1 MATVDHGSSAA
12 AVRHH
17 YDVSND
23 FYRLWLDPTMTYSG
37 ALYGDGDGLAAAQER
52 KLDFHIES
60 ARARGAARV
69 LDVGCGWGGLMRRM
83 LARHGVER
91 TVGLTLSEAQAS
103 FIRGLGDPRIE
114 VRVERW
120 ADHQPAEPYDAIISI
135 GAFEH
140 FARFGLR
147 VKDRI
152 ESYRSYF
159 RRCHEMLKP
168 GAWTSLQTIVKGNT
182 PLDRELA
189 HEMVWIYEEM
199 FPEVEIPR
207 FAEVVEATEKL
218 FEVVTV
224 RNDREHYA
232 RTLRDWRANLEVA
245 RGAATEVAGA
255 EMVAKYDRYLDLS
268 ARQFERGTL
277 GLGRFAMRRV

>member
-1 MATVDHGSSAA
+1 MPAVDHGSSAA

-17 YDVSND
+17 YDVSNQ
-23 FYRLWLDPTMTYSG
+23 FYRLWLDPSMTYSG
-37 ALYGDGDGLAAAQER
+37 ALFAGGDSLAQAQER
-52 KLDFHIES
+52 KLDFHIDS

-69 LDVGCGWGGLMRRM
+69 LDIGCGWGGLMRRM
-83 LARHGVER
+83 LERHGVR
-91 TVGLTLSEAQAS
+91 HTVGLTLSEAQAAYV
-103 FIRGLGDPRIE
+103 RELADPRIE
-114 VRVERW
+114 VRIERW
-120 ADHQPAEPYDAIISI
+120 ADHQPVEPYDAIISI

-147 VKDRI
+147 VKERVA
-152 ESYRSYF
+152 SYRSYF
-159 RRCHEMLKP
+159 RRCHQMLKP

-218 FEVVTV
+218 FEIVTV
-224 RNDREHYA
+224 RNDRDDYA
-232 RTLRDWRANLEVA
+232 RTLRAWRANLERA
-245 RGAATEVAGA
+245 RDAATAVAGA
-255 EMVAKYDRYLDLS
+255 AVVAKYDRYLDLS
-268 ARQFERGTL
+268 AKQFERGTL

>member
-1 MATVDHGSSAA
+1 MPAVDHGSSAA

-23 FYRLWLDPTMTYSG
+23 FYRLWLDPSMTYSG
-37 ALYGDGDGLAAAQER
+37 ALFADGDSLAEAQER
-52 KLDFHIES
+52 KLDFHIGS
-60 ARARGAARV
+60 ARAHGAERV
-69 LDVGCGWGGLMRRM
+69 LDIGCGWGGLMRRM
-83 LARHGVER
+83 LEHHGVKR
-91 TVGLTLSEAQAS
+91 TVGLTLSETQAAYV
-103 FIRGLGDPRIE
+103 RDLADPRIE
-114 VRVERW
+114 VRIERW
-120 ADHQPAEPYDAIISI
+120 ADHQPEEPYDAIISI

-147 VKDRI
+147 TKERI
-152 ESYRSYF
+152 ASYRSYF
-159 RRCHEMLKP
+159 LRCHEMLKP

-207 FAEVVEATEKL
+207 FAEVAEATEKL
-218 FEVVTV
+218 FEIVTV

-232 RTLRDWRANLEVA
+232 RTLRAWRENLERA
-245 RGAATEVAGA
+245 RGRATEVADA
-255 EMVAKYDRYLDLS
+255 AVVAKYDRYLDLS
-268 ARQFERGTL
+268 AKQFERGTL
-277 GLGRFAMRRV
+277 GLARFAMRRV